1 MKNKNKNKIKE
12 IIKNIILYMLFWGIG
27 TGLLIF
33 GFLQNTIY

>member
-1 MKNKNKNKIKE
+1 MKKKIGQALL
-12 IIKNIILYMLFWGIG
+12 IIAFHIVT